1 MSEPNAFVKQWDEF
15 YSTVDDIAITLGL
28 EPVDGDAEQV
38 RVRMPLRKEVSQPAG
53 MFAAP
58 ALFGLADITGTFLA
72 MAQVEKGKFPLA
84 VQSSINVVAN
94 TKQGYANA
102 TARLVKS
109 GRTLIV
115 TQTDVTDDQGSLLA
129 AITTTYVVR

>member
-38 RVRMPLRKEVSQPAG
+38 RVRMPRRKEVSQPAG